1 MPPDIFCRREKIDV
15 ENNDIIY
22 DTLVRIEQK
31 CDEQAQQI
39 ARIDKRLA
47 VLESD
52 AKENQKLADRLAKLE
67 ADKNKIIGMKEVF
80 ICLFSAIISG
90 AGIYISLVK

>member
-1 MPPDIFCRREKIDV
+1 MGTDTNE
-15 ENNDIIY
+15 IIY
-22 DTLVRIEQK
+22 DTLVRIEKK

-39 ARIDKRLA
+39 AQIDRRLA
-47 VLESD
+47 VLEST
-52 AKENQKLADRLAKLE
+52 AKENKDLADRLAKLE

-80 ICLFSAIISG
+80 ICIFSAIISG

>member
-1 MPPDIFCRREKIDV
+1 M

-80 ICLFSAIISG
+80 ICIFSAIVSG

>member
-1 MPPDIFCRREKIDV
+1 V

-22 DTLVRIEQK
+22 DTLVRIEKK

-39 ARIDKRLA
+39 AQIDRRLA
-47 VLESD
+47 VLEST
-52 AKENQKLADRLAKLE
+52 AKENKDLADRLAKLE

-80 ICLFSAIISG
+80 ICIFSAIISG